1 MLFGLGSVVG
11 ASSFAGRDAISTYV
25 IVGVVL
31 AATWVV
37 SRWGHRGVDRLVER
51 REVDPER
58 QQRISTLWTVSRRII
73 LIALWVVG
81 ALMLLTVWDISIA
94 PFLAVGTVV
103 GVALGFGA
111 QSLVKDLIAG
121 FFILVENQFAIG
133 DVVTISGTTGAVE
146 DIQLRVTV
154 LRDLDGRAHYV
165 PNGTIEVATN
175 YTQVFAQVVIDVGVS
190 YDTDV
195 DRALEVVHDEAVA
208 MYRDDAWIGK
218 ILQEP
223 ELLGV
228 NELGDSSVVL
238 RLVLRTDPDARW
250 PIKRE
255 FLRRV
260 KNRLDAEGIEIPF
273 PYRTLV
279 MKESADEGAI
289 EGPG

>member
-1 MLFGLGSVVG
+1 MSTTVLGASFTSSDAIASYSIVG
-11 ASSFAGRDAISTYV
+11 A
-25 IVGVVL
+25 VL
-31 AATWVV
+31 IATWLL
-37 SRWGHRGVDRLVER
+37 SRWGHRAVDRMAGRRDVDTER
-51 REVDPER
+51 R
-58 QQRISTLWTVSRRII
+58 QRIDTLWTVSRRVM
-73 LIALWVVG
+73 LIVLWLVG
-81 ALMLLTVWDISIA
+81 ALMLLTVWDVSIA

-175 YTQVFAQVVIDVGVS
+175 YTQVFAQVVVDVGIS
-190 YDTDV
+190 YDSDV
-195 DRALEVVHDEAVA
+195 DTALGVVHDEALR
-208 MYRDDAWIGK
+208 MYREEAWSSK

-223 ELLGV
+223 EILGV

-250 PIKRE
+250 PAKRE

-273 PYRTLV
+273 PHRTIV
-279 MKESADEGAI
+279 MKE
-289 EGPG
+289 PG